1 MTSPS
6 SLNPT
11 RAVYGVVLRDLERS
25 LGDADL
31 LPAALLAIGLALHLA
46 LAAWR
51 PFRRASRAWGGRGE
65 RSGLA
70 SHLR

>member
-25 LGDADL
+25 RGDADL
-31 LPAALLAIGLALHLA
+31 LPGARLAIAFALLLA
-46 LAAWR
+46 LASCR
-51 PFRRASRAWGGRGE
+51 PLRRASRACGGRGE